1 MKVVVIDGVREESWD
16 KMINEHPLGSIF
28 QHSSFKKVI
37 IHTFS
42 HTKPYYIALI
52 DRKGDITAG
61 IPLFLVRSRLTG
73 NRLVSLPFVYYS
85 DPLIRSKEEFDQLFT
100 KVLEIYKREK
110 ASYLE
115 IKARNSTALLERVNS
130 LVPVFHHKT
139 HFLNLT
145 RGLDGIWGSLHRTCI
160 QQKIRR
166 AEKSGITIRN
176 AISEEDI
183 VSFYRLVA
191 KTRKR
196 LGLPP
201 QKYDYFKNIWKYLGP
216 LKLTD
221 FLMAEK
227 GGEIIGGLNIFK
239 FSHTIYLG
247 HIGSD
252 ARFRNS
258 GIDQFLIWKAISVGI
273 QGSYKLLDIGKTSAF
288 SSGLATYKKRWGAV
302 EQEAPSFYYPCQRGI
317 ALYNNEKRKSYKIMS
332 FVWQNIPD
340 RLSRIVGRFVY
351 RHMG

>member
-1 MKVVVIDGVREESWD
+1 MEVVVIDGVWEESWD
-16 KMINEHPLGSIF
+16 KMINEHPLGSVF
-28 QHSSFKKVI
+28 QHSSFKRVI

-85 DPLIRSKEEFDQLFT
+85 DPLIKSKGEYDQLFARIS
-100 KVLEIYKREK
+100 EIFMREK

-115 IKARNSTALLERVNS
+115 IKTRSSAPLLNKVSNM
-130 LVPVFHHKT
+130 VPVFCHKA
-139 HFLNLT
+139 HLLNLT
-145 RGLDGIWGSLHRTCI
+145 ESIDDIWGKFHRTCI
-160 QQKIRR
+160 KQKIRR
-166 AEKSGITIRN
+166 AKSGDITIRS
-176 AISEEDI
+176 AISQEDI
-183 VSFYRLVA
+183 VSFWRLLVR
-191 KTRKR
+191 TRKR

-201 QKYDYFKNIWKYLGP
+201 NNCDYFKNIWKYLGF
-216 LKLTD
+216 LNLTD
-221 FLMAEK
+221 FLIAEK
-227 GGEIIGGLNIFK
+227 EGKIIGGLNIFK
-239 FSHTIYLG
+239 FKDTIYLG
-247 HIGSD
+247 HIASD
-252 ARFRNS
+252 VRFQAS
-258 GIDQFLIWKAISVGI
+258 GLDQFLVWKAINIGV
-273 QGSYKLLDIGKTSAF
+273 QGSYKLLDMGKTFAF

-317 ALYNNEKRKSYKIMS
+317 ASHNNEKRKSYKIMS

>member
-16 KMINEHPLGSIF
+16 KMINEHPLGSVF

-115 IKARNSTALLERVNS
+115 IKARNSTALLERVDS

-183 VSFYRLVA
+183 VSFYRLLT

-201 QKYDYFKNIWKYLGP
+201 NNCDYFKNIWKYLGL

-221 FLMAEK
+221 FLIAEK

-239 FSHTIYLG
+239 FSNTIYLG
-247 HIGSD
+247 HICSD

-258 GIDQFLIWKAISVGI
+258 GIDQFLIWKAIGVGV
-273 QGSYKLLDIGKTSAF
+273 QGSYKVLDIGKTSAF
-288 SSGLATYKKRWGAV
+288 SSGLATYKKRWGAI

-332 FVWQNIPD
+332 FVWQNIPY